1 MSSRYTDEPKGPRRR
16 LRRLVVR
23 VKTPT
28 PSRRLVLLRLSRHWP
43 GRKVRVGTDYISI
56 SILVNEGRT
65 TLRRVRRRVRKAL
78 EVNGFKRLRPDPL
91 GWLFPLLV
99 PGARRRGRPQ
109 KKSVVDAPEASLA
122 DLMSSY
128 TPRRSGM
135 GSACLPEWSSVLTC
149 GVRRPGPGLCRSD
162 LLRARTQTERLT
174 GTGGAA
180 SVPFPSRPQTPPAFR
195 PLS

>member
-43 GRKVRVGTDYISI
+43 GRKVRVGPDYISI

-128 TPRRSGM
+128 TPKQRETVRHGLRMLAGMVVRAHLRRQTSRSG
-135 GSACLPEWSSVLTC
+135 AVPE
-149 GVRRPGPGLCRSD
+149 RPAEGED
-162 LLRARTQTERLT
+162 AD
-174 GTGGAA
+174 
-180 SVPFPSRPQTPPAFR
+180 
-195 PLS
+195 